1 MNLSKKVLIIILIIL
16 IIVTGCTNTPKDNG
30 VLKEPD
36 GVKEVSKVVSE
47 KESIELIEEPN
58 EVEIEKPIRKTRS
71 KIVDPFLEKFPSD
84 ATAEDLAT
92 YIKDNIANS
101 TEEEADNMIK
111 WLIIYHDTINEF
123 DSKMEEEE
131 YRDVFFDE
139 MGGRFNESKVKN
151 IENENVRNDF
161 MTLANSFLTIDLYDG
176 YPEVETN
183 WNGLIPFS
191 SYLSQDFSELIR
203 IRGIHRDY
211 DHYSDDYDIPRMSK
225 DIIILEEI
233 VKNNKSSFIKRNA
246 TDLWRSL
253 LYDLFLGSDDL
264 YIYEYD
270 EKRGIA
276 YESIRELR
284 FMYPD
289 SILKEII
296 EDIFFIRIE
305 EEEDMEEVKKIIAD
319 SIENKLQFGL
329 TSNNYFNINRI
340 QNQQGEYD
348 LVEIVIPS
356 DINKQNRINNI
367 IRLNTEEFIQSVKED
382 NGFTLSIESRFENER
397 YIAYYGWMEII
408 DPDGNN
414 EFIEIYRTLDYI
426 EEKYATLEDYLDADF
441 NFIQEYLGEKHKMEI
456 ENLPEFQPSYY
467 GIELYLYEEN
477 KLKEYLYLEL
487 KDLLQYFTYEELI
500 DGN

>member
-1 MNLSKKVLIIILIIL
+1 MNLSKKPFIITIIILVA
-16 IIVTGCTNTPKDNG
+16 VTGCTNRVKDNG
-30 VLKEPD
+30 ALKESD
-36 GVKEVSKVVSE
+36 SVQEVSKVVLD
-47 KESIELIEEPN
+47 KEVDEVLEEPK
-58 EVEIEKPIRKTRS
+58 EVEKPIGKPRT
-71 KIVDPFLEKFPSD
+71 KIIDPFLENFSSE

-92 YIKDNIANS
+92 YIKDNIAS
-101 TEEEADNMIK
+101 AEEEEADNMIQ

-139 MGGRFNESKVKN
+139 MGGRFNDSKVKN

-161 MTLANSFLTIDLYDG
+161 ITLINSFLTIDLYDG
-176 YPEVETN
+176 YPVVETD

-233 VKNNKSSFIKRNA
+233 IKNTKSAFIKRGA

-253 LYDLFLGSDDL
+253 LYDLLLGSDDL
-264 YIYEYD
+264 YIDVYGG
-270 EKRGIA
+270 KRGIA
-276 YESIRELR
+276 YEPIKELR

-289 SILKEII
+289 SILKEIL
-296 EDIFFIRIE
+296 EGIFFIRIE
-305 EEEDMEEVKKIIAD
+305 EEEDMEEVKKIIED
-319 SIENKLQFGL
+319 SIKNKLEFGL

-340 QNQQGEYD
+340 KNQKGEYD
-348 LVEIVIPS
+348 LVEMVIPS
-356 DINKQNRINNI
+356 DTNKQNRINNI
-367 IRLNTEEFIQSVKED
+367 IKLNTEEFIQAVANDKE
-382 NGFTLSIESRFENER
+382 FILEIESRFENDR
-397 YIAYYGWMEII
+397 YIAYRGWIEII
-408 DPDGNN
+408 DPMGDN
-414 EFIEIYRTLDYI
+414 EFIDLFRTLDYI

-441 NFIQEYLGEKHKMEI
+441 NFIQEYLGEKHKIEI

-487 KDLLQYFTYEELI
+487 KDLLQYFTYEKLI
-500 DGN
+500 EGN

>member
-1 MNLSKKVLIIILIIL
+1 MNLLKILFILILFIS
-16 IIVTGCTNTPKDNG
+16 ITITGCTNTPKDNG
-30 VLKEPD
+30 VLKEAD
-36 GVKEVSKVVSE
+36 GVQEVSKVVSE

-71 KIVDPFLEKFPSD
+71 KIIDPFLEKFPSD

-92 YIKDNIANS
+92 YIKDNIANI

-123 DSKMEEEE
+123 DSKIEEEE
-131 YRDVFFDE
+131 YRDAFFDE

-151 IENENVRNDF
+151 IENKNVRNDF
-161 MTLANSFLTIDLYDG
+161 MTLANSFLTIELYDG

-233 VKNNKSSFIKRNA
+233 IKNTKSAFIKRGA

-253 LYDLFLGSDDL
+253 LYDLLLGPDDL
-264 YIYEYD
+264 YIDVYD
-270 EKRGIA
+270 GNIGVG

-289 SILKEII
+289 SVLNEILESIFFKRIKEVEDIYDLREII
-296 EDIFFIRIE
+296 EENIE
-305 EEEDMEEVKKIIAD
+305 K
-319 SIENKLQFGL
+319 KLQFGL

-340 QNQQGEYD
+340 QYKEGEYD
-348 LVEIVIPS
+348 LVEVVIPT

-367 IRLNTEEFIQSVKED
+367 IRLNTEEFIQAVANDKE
-382 NGFTLSIESRFENER
+382 FILEIESRFENDR
-397 YIAYYGWMEII
+397 YIAYRGRIEII
-408 DPDGNN
+408 DPMGDN
-414 EFIEIYRTLDYI
+414 EFIVIYRTLDYI